1 VSADYDAIF
10 LDADDTIL
18 DYPAAERAA
27 FAAAASEF
35 GLDGGAE
42 LFAAYRR
49 HNGVVWKRFEQG
61 DIDAETLKTERFR
74 LLFDEHGITETDPSA
89 MSVQYLDALSRQ
101 TQMLPGAEESLRIL
115 AQRWPLV
122 LVTNGLT
129 LVQRRRFADSG
140 IDRHFRM
147 ILISEELGIAKPD
160 PGIFTQA
167 LDALSLDPSRVLLAG
182 DSSSSDM
189 PAAANAGMDFCW
201 VNPADQP
208 VPPGYSPRFIVRSL
222 AELPAILGFP
232 ESLP

>member
-27 FAAAASEF
+27 FAAAALEF

-49 HNGVVWKRFEQG
+49 HNGSVWKRFEQG
-61 DIDAETLKTERFR
+61 GIDAETLKTERFR
-74 LLFDEHGITETDPSA
+74 LLFDEHGITETDPAA
-89 MSVQYLDALSRQ
+89 MSALYLDALSQQ
-101 TQMLPGAEESLRIL
+101 TQMLPGAEESLRLL

-122 LVTNGLT
+122 LVTNGLS

-147 ILISEELGIAKPD
+147 ILISEELGVAKPD
-160 PGIFTQA
+160 PGIFTPA
-167 LDALSLDPSRVLLAG
+167 LDALNLDPSRVLLAG

-222 AELPAILGFP
+222 AELPAILGSP
-232 ESLP
+232 E